1 MKKLSN
7 IGSFLGAVIVIMILI
22 SQPVLGAAAKLEKSI
37 TPLENGNY
45 MIKIKVTALVSGIY
59 TLKLTDPQTSIVDV
73 YAPRGWCMITDG
85 EDLLARTSTA
95 PINRGK
101 TVEFLIHSTTEE
113 IKYSWS
119 VFGKLKQL
127 GKPGVL

>member
-1 MKKLSN
+1 MKKLS
-7 IGSFLGAVIVIMILI
+7 IVGSFLCATMVIAILL
-22 SQPVLGAAAKLEKSI
+22 SQSALGAAAKLEKSI
-37 TPLENGNY
+37 TPMENGNY
-45 MIKIKVTALVSGIY
+45 LIKIKVTALVSGIY

-85 EDLLARTSTA
+85 EDLLARTSA
-95 PINRGK
+95 DPIKRGK
-101 TVEFLIHSTTEE
+101 TVEFLIHSTTKD

-127 GKPGVL
+127 GEPGVL